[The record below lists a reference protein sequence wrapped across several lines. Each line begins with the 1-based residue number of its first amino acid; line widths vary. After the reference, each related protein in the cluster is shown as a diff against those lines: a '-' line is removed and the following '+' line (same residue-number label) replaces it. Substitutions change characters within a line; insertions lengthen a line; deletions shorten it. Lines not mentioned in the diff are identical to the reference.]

1 MCNTSLNLSKFMQAL
16 RSVEHLLL
24 IGNNYIANNILKR
37 IVDKIDKSHD
47 LFTTKDYK
55 CIKFS

>member
-1 MCNTSLNLSKFMQAL
+1 MQAL

-47 LFTTKDYK
+47 LFTTKGYK